1 MGTKIF
7 VITNNPEIFS
17 KFFPSLVKS
26 GYDVI
31 LSPPISEEM
40 CRKIREKPDII
51 FVDAL
56 SLNPIWLRDVSA
68 FIKSKA
74 YMLPVILL
82 TSKGKRTPIEA
93 DEIIYEPITWRK
105 LRPRL
110 KKVIGMKRFLRSG
123 ELTLDLLQR
132 VLIIRDKEYHLT
144 PKLAQLLEVF
154 MRNQGKILTKPYLI
168 KKVWNTDYVDDTRTL
183 EVHICWL
190 RKLIPENYLKTVK
203 KVGYKFDVPLTED

>member
-1 MGTKIF
+1 MGTKIL
-7 VITNNPEIFS
+7 VVTKNPEIFS
-17 KFFPSLVKS
+17 KFFPALVKS
-26 GYDVI
+26 GYEVL
-31 LSPPISEEM
+31 LSSPLSDEI
-40 CRKIREKPDII
+40 CRKLREKPEVI

-56 SLNPIWLRDVSA
+56 SLNPIWLRDIA
-68 FIKSKA
+68 TFIKSKA

-93 DEIIYEPITWRK
+93 DEIIHEPITWRK
-105 LRPRL
+105 LLPRL
-110 KKVIGMKRFLRSG
+110 KRVVGKKRFLKSG

-132 VLIIRDKEYHLT
+132 VLIIKDKEYHLT

-154 MRNQGKILTKPYLI
+154 MRNQGKILTRPYLI

-203 KVGYKFDVPLTED
+203 KVGYKFDVPLAED